1 MRSGVFCWSQAF
13 WIGFC
18 RFPSCGWVFLPGTQ
32 TLRMPGSGIPPLIG
46 TPCQDFC
53 SLFHGGSERHSCHI
67 HHFSYGNHW
76 QMYTSD
82 GNLPSWLNHGLPSPA
97 IAKPPSQTLD
107 EWVTVLILLQR
118 LLPSA
123 GMSTA
128 TLKTPNTDGTHIHK
142 IKIT

>member
-1 MRSGVFCWSQAF
+1 
-13 WIGFC
+13 
-18 RFPSCGWVFLPGTQ
+18 
-32 TLRMPGSGIPPLIG
+32 
-46 TPCQDFC
+46 
-53 SLFHGGSERHSCHI
+53 
-67 HHFSYGNHW
+67 
-76 QMYTSD
+76 MYTSD

-97 IAKPPSQTLD
+97 IAKPPAQTLD

-118 LLPSA
+118 LLPGA